1 VKIRCLL
8 VDDEPLALTL
18 LATHLRKFEKFEV
31 VATSANAVEALH
43 VLSETPIDL
52 LFLDIRMGGLSG
64 IDFLKSLKA
73 PPQTILTTA
82 YREFALEGYEL
93 DVVDYLLKPITFER
107 FFKAI
112 ERYLRHQ
119 RQRTPASASLAKGSD
134 ILLKAGPV
142 HYKLDTTSILY
153 IESVKD
159 CVKIYGPEK
168 YTLVKYKIGE
178 LEQELRSHGFV
189 RIHRSFLVNTQKVTA
204 FSATR
209 IVIGEQELPV
219 GTNYRPQ
226 VATLLRQGV

>member
-1 VKIRCLL
+1 MKIRCLL
-8 VDDEPLALTL
+8 VDDEPLALEL
-18 LATHLRKFEKFEV
+18 LAIHLRKFEKFEL

-43 VLSETPIDL
+43 VLNETTIDL

-112 ERYLRHQ
+112 ERYLRQHSQ
-119 RQRTPASASLAKGSD
+119 RIPVPIPLAKGPEV
-134 ILLKAGPV
+134 LLKVGPT
-142 HYKLDTTSILY
+142 HYKLDTTSISY

-178 LEQELRSHGFV
+178 LEKELRSQGFV
-189 RIHRSFLVNTQKVTA
+189 RIHRSFIVNTKKVTA
-204 FSATR
+204 FSTTR
-209 IVIGEQELPV
+209 IIIEEKELPV
-219 GTNYRPQ
+219 GTNYRPLI
-226 VATLLRQGV
+226 AALLRQGV

>member
-18 LATHLRKFEKFEV
+18 LATYLRKFEKFEV

-119 RQRTPASASLAKGSD
+119 SQRTPAPASLTKGSD

>member
-18 LATHLRKFEKFEV
+18 LATYLRKFEKFEV

-119 RQRTPASASLAKGSD
+119 SQRTPAPASLAKGSD

>member
-1 VKIRCLL
+1 VRIRCLL
-8 VDDEPLALTL
+8 VDDEPLALEL
-18 LATHLRKFEKFEV
+18 LAIHLRKFDKFEV

-52 LFLDIRMGGLSG
+52 LFLDIRMGGISG
-64 IDFLKSLKA
+64 IDFLKSLKT

-112 ERYLRHQ
+112 ERYLRQHSQ
-119 RQRTPASASLAKGSD
+119 GTTAPASLAKGSD
-134 ILLKAGPV
+134 VLLKVGAT

-159 CVKIYGPEK
+159 CIKIYGPEK
-168 YTLVKYKIGE
+168 CTLVKYKIGE
-178 LEQELRSHGFV
+178 LEKELSSQGFV
-189 RIHRSFLVNTQKVTA
+189 RIHRSFIVNTKKVTA
-204 FSATR
+204 FSTTR
-209 IVIGEQELPV
+209 IIIEEKELPV
-219 GTNYRPQ
+219 GTNYRSLI
-226 VATLLRQGV
+226 AALLRQGV